1 MNKIWKNISG
11 IAPVILAA
19 IVGLGAVVSLSD
31 YTAPVYGA
39 ESEDEQEGSETVI
52 ENASNESVEEPE
64 TETEFENTETVAV
77 LTGAFDLADGT
88 YEGSANGF
96 SGKIKVS
103 VEIRNQTIQSINIL
117 SNSDDAAFF
126 NRAKEGV
133 TASILAKQ
141 STDVDTVSGAT
152 YSSKGIIN
160 AVKDALSSG
169 DKTKKTAVAK
179 GNFTLDDGYYE
190 GTGTGFAGPVK
201 LFIEIKDKSI
211 VGIYIVKTSDDAGF
225 FNRAKEGVTASI
237 LEKQSTDVDTVS
249 GATYS
254 SRGIID
260 AVKNALTGE
269 TEDAFTIGK
278 GDFDIA
284 DGTYTG
290 SAQGYSGTVTV
301 SVKVENRT
309 ITAIDIVSQSDTES
323 YFERAKGVIRT
334 ILAGQTVNV
343 DAVSGAT
350 FSSNG
355 IINAVKNALGLD
367 KEETE
372 KQKKGKFNYPDGVYT
387 GVGEGYGGDI
397 AATMVLQDKTIKA
410 ILITDH
416 KNEDDRY
423 FNQAKKVA
431 DTIIDK
437 QSLSVDTVSGAT
449 YSSKGII
456 EAVSNAMKAAKKG
469 KTDTETQDDTEK
481 PDTSNASSYYGVVVC
496 NPDESGAFTSYNLHV
511 KVMFQNGKI
520 IEVSDVYGDGG
531 SQNDTYIT
539 KAVSGSSKHPGVAA
553 QIVKKNGI
561 DGVDTVSGATCT
573 SKAVMHAVEVVAK
586 AAEKDGI
593 YTSSGSQN
601 DADDTK
607 NSEDT
612 EKDSENT
619 EKDSENTENNSEN
632 TEKDSEDTENN
643 GGNTE
648 NGSDSTESG
657 GDTEKNDTE
666 NTEDS
671 GEKTLTYKN
680 GNYKVNVVCNPDE
693 DEDFDAYNLTVT
705 VVIENDKIT
714 EIRDISGDGGKS
726 NSFYIKAASKG
737 VVSQILQKN
746 STEGIDTVSSA
757 TCSSKAIIEACQ
769 KALEQAKN

>member
-1 MNKIWKNISG
+1 M
-11 IAPVILAA
+11 
-19 IVGLGAVVSLSD
+19 
-31 YTAPVYGA
+31 
-39 ESEDEQEGSETVI
+39 
-52 ENASNESVEEPE
+52 
-64 TETEFENTETVAV
+64 
-77 LTGAFDLADGT
+77 
-88 YEGSANGF
+88 
-96 SGKIKVS
+96 
-103 VEIRNQTIQSINIL
+103 
-117 SNSDDAAFF
+117 
-126 NRAKEGV
+126 
-133 TASILAKQ
+133 
-141 STDVDTVSGAT
+141 
-152 YSSKGIIN
+152 
-160 AVKDALSSG
+160 
-169 DKTKKTAVAK
+169 
-179 GNFTLDDGYYE
+179 
-190 GTGTGFAGPVK
+190 
-201 LFIEIKDKSI
+201 
-211 VGIYIVKTSDDAGF
+211 
-225 FNRAKEGVTASI
+225 TASI
-237 LEKQSTDVDTVS
+237 LEKQSPDVDTVS

-397 AATMVLQDKTIKA
+397 AAMMVLQDKTIKA

-619 EKDSENTENNSEN
+619 EKDSENTEKNSEN

-648 NGSDSTESG
+648 NDSDSTESG

>member
-1 MNKIWKNISG
+1 MKNISG
-11 IAPVILAA
+11 IVPVILAA
-19 IVGLGAVVSLSD
+19 VVGIGAVVSLSD
-31 YTAPVYGA
+31 YTAPVYGS
-39 ESEDEQEGSETVI
+39 ESEDELTETETII
-52 ENASNESVEEPE
+52 ESAGMESVEE
-64 TETEFENTETVAV
+64 TEIENTEAAV
-77 LTGAFDLADGT
+77 VLDGAFDLADGT

-103 VEIRNQTIQSINIL
+103 VVIKNQTIRSINIL
-117 SNSDDAAFF
+117 SNSDDEAFF

-152 YSSKGIIN
+152 YSSRGIMN
-160 AVKDALSSG
+160 AVKDALSSSDG
-169 DKTKKTAVAK
+169 EEQTVVAK
-179 GNFTLDDGYYE
+179 GDFALNDGYYE
-190 GTGTGFAGPVK
+190 GTGNGFAGPVK

-211 VGIYIVKTSDDAGF
+211 IGIYIVKTSDDAGF

-254 SRGIID
+254 SRGIIE
-260 AVKNALTGE
+260 AVKNALMGE

-309 ITAIDIVSQSDTES
+309 ITAIDIISQSDTES

-334 ILAGQTVNV
+334 ILTNQTVNV

-355 IINAVKNALGLD
+355 IIGAVKNALGLD
-367 KEETE
+367 QEETK

-410 ILITDH
+410 ILLTDH

-423 FNQAKKVA
+423 FKRAKKVV

-456 EAVSNAMKAAKKG
+456 EAVSNAMEAAKKTKKG
-469 KTDTETQDDTEK
+469 ETDTETEDDTEK
-481 PDTSNASSYYGVVVC
+481 PDTSKASSYYGVVVC
-496 NPDESGAFTSYNLHV
+496 NPDESGAFTAYNLHV

-520 IEVSDVYGDGG
+520 IAVFDVYGDGD

-539 KAVSGSSKHPGVAA
+539 KAVSGSSKHPGVVT
-553 QIVKKNGI
+553 QIVNKNGI

-573 SKAVMHAVEVVAK
+573 SKAVLHAVDVVVK
-586 AAEKDGI
+586 AAAKDGN
-593 YTSSGSQN
+593 YTFSGSQSG
-601 DADDTK
+601 DDDTK

-612 EKDSENT
+612 EKDSEDT
-619 EKDSENTENNSEN
+619 ENNSENTENNSE
-632 TEKDSEDTENN
+632 DTENSS
-643 GGNTE
+643 E
-648 NGSDSTESG
+648 NTESG

-666 NTEDS
+666 NTENS
-671 GEKTLTYKN
+671 GETTLIYKN
-680 GNYKVNVVCNPDE
+680 GDYKVSVVCIPDE
-693 DEDFDAYNLTVT
+693 DEDFDEYKLTLT
-705 VVIENDKIT
+705 LVIENDQIK
-714 EIRDISGDGGKS
+714 EIKDISGDGGKS

>member
-1 MNKIWKNISG
+1 MKNIWKNISG
-11 IAPVILAA
+11 IVPVILAA
-19 IVGLGAVVSLSD
+19 VVGIGAVVSLSE
-31 YTAPVYGA
+31 YTTRVYGS
-39 ESEDEQEGSETVI
+39 ESEDELT
-52 ENASNESVEEPE
+52 E
-64 TETEFENTETVAV
+64 TETIIESAGMESAEETEVENTEAAV
-77 LTGAFDLADGT
+77 VLDGAFDLADGT

-103 VEIRNQTIQSINIL
+103 VVIKNQTIRSINIL
-117 SNSDDAAFF
+117 SNSDDEAFF

-152 YSSKGIIN
+152 YSSRGIIN
-160 AVKDALSSG
+160 AVKDALSSSDG
-169 DKTKKTAVAK
+169 EEQTVVAK
-179 GNFTLDDGYYE
+179 GDFALNDGYYE
-190 GTGTGFAGPVK
+190 GTGNGFAGPVK

-211 VGIYIVKTSDDAGF
+211 IGIYIVKTSDDAGF

-254 SRGIID
+254 SRGIIE
-260 AVKNALTGE
+260 AVKNALMGE

-309 ITAIDIVSQSDTES
+309 ITAIDIISQSDTES

-334 ILAGQTVNV
+334 ILTNQTVNV

-355 IINAVKNALGLD
+355 IIGAVKNALGLD
-367 KEETE
+367 QEETK

-410 ILITDH
+410 ILLTDH

-423 FNQAKKVA
+423 FKRAKKVV

-456 EAVSNAMKAAKKG
+456 EAVSNAMEAAKKAKKG
-469 KTDTETQDDTEK
+469 ETDTETEDDTEK
-481 PDTSNASSYYGVVVC
+481 PDTSKASSYYGVVVC
-496 NPDESGAFTSYNLHV
+496 NPDESGAFTAYNLHV

-520 IEVSDVYGDGG
+520 IAVSDVYGDGD

-539 KAVSGSSKHPGVAA
+539 KAVSGSSKHPGVVT
-553 QIVKKNGI
+553 QIVNKNGI

-573 SKAVMHAVEVVAK
+573 SKAVLHAVDVVVK
-586 AAEKDGI
+586 AAAKDGN
-593 YTSSGSQN
+593 YTFSGSQSG
-601 DADDTK
+601 DDDTK

-612 EKDSENT
+612 EKDSEDTEKNSENT
-619 EKDSENTENNSEN
+619 EKNSENTENNSE
-632 TEKDSEDTENN
+632 DTENSS
-643 GGNTE
+643 E
-648 NGSDSTESG
+648 NTESG

-666 NTEDS
+666 NTENS
-671 GEKTLTYKN
+671 GETTLIYKN
-680 GNYKVNVVCNPDE
+680 GDYKVSVVCIPDE
-693 DEDFDAYNLTVT
+693 DEDFDEYKLTLT
-705 VVIENDKIT
+705 LVIENDQIK
-714 EIRDISGDGGKS
+714 EIKDISGDGGKS